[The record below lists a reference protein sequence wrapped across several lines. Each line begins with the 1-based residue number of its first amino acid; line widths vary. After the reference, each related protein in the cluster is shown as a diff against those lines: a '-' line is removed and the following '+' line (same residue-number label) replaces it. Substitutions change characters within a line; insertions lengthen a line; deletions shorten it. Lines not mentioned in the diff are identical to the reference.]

1 MFTRQQRMLLLI
13 FAVCAAPF
21 VAGTAAYFIVK
32 PDAKMNYGALQE
44 TKPVVFPV
52 AQDIEGKATDAASF
66 KGKWWIIHT
75 CGANCEQEL
84 YPSRQARTMLHKN
97 TDRVSRLAVIDTPP
111 SEALKALHPDVRW
124 VVKSPALASSALQAR
139 TDMLLIDPLGN
150 QIVVWPIV
158 GADIKKMNK
167 DMARLLR
174 ASRIG

>member
-1 MFTRQQRMLLLI
+1 MFTKQQRMLLLI

-21 VAGTAAYFIVK
+21 VMGTLAYFVIK
-32 PDAKMNYGALQE
+32 PQSKMNYGTIVE
-44 TKPVVFPV
+44 TKPVVFPN
-52 AQDIEGKATDAASF
+52 AKDIDGKALDAASF
-66 KGKWWIIHT
+66 KDQWWIIHT
-75 CGANCEQEL
+75 CGTNCEQEL

-97 TDRVSRLAVIDTPP
+97 TDRVSRLAVIDAPP
-111 SEALKALHPDVRW
+111 SADLKAKHPDVRW
-124 VVKSPALASSALQAR
+124 VLKSEALANTALSHR

-150 QIVVWPIV
+150 QTVAWPIV